1 MAKQRKPPGH
11 EVTIRGFY
19 RVMVHDTKTGRKRY
33 TPWRQNVITANGF
46 QHYIVGTSGGVA
58 GSKQVSHM
66 QLATQ
71 TTAPVSSQDTASGEF
86 EARKATTN
94 TFVANGTLRATASWN
109 TNEAT
114 QSTLGAVALYN
125 TSQVGVGTAGSIATF
140 TTSNKT
146 TDQTL
151 GGGLKI
157 AGNGLEPCEGNK
169 AQAVALPLAA

>member
-1 MAKQRKPPGH
+1 MAKQRKASSA
-11 EVTIRGFY
+11 EVTVRGFY
-19 RVMVHDTKTGRKRY
+19 RVMLHDVRAGKKRY

-46 QHYIVGTSGGVA
+46 QHYIVGTIGAVA
-58 GSKQVSHM
+58 GSKTISHM

-114 QSTLGAVALYN
+114 QSTLGGVALYN
-125 TSQVGVGTAGSIATF
+125 TSQLGVGTAGSIATF

-151 GGGLKI
+151 
-157 AGNGLEPCEGNK
+157 NVTYEWRFS
-169 AQAVALPLAA
+169 

>member
-1 MAKQRKPPGH
+1 MAKQRQTIGR
-11 EVTIRGFY
+11 EVTVRGFY
-19 RVMVHDTKTGRKRY
+19 RVMVHDLKSGRKVY
-33 TPWRQNVITANGF
+33 SPWRQNAITANGF
-46 QHYIVGTSGGVA
+46 QHYIVGSAGAVA
-58 GSKQVSHM
+58 GSKQISHM

-71 TTAPVSSQDTASGEF
+71 TTAPSSSQDTASGEF

-109 TNEAT
+109 TNEGT

-125 TSQVGVGTAGSIATF
+125 TSSGGTAGSVATF

-151 GGGLKI
+151 
-157 AGNGLEPCEGNK
+157 NVTYEWRFS
-169 AQAVALPLAA
+169 